1 MEELKEKLK
10 AIENVYSVLRPVL
23 SELKDLTEDQKEV
36 IRMSL
41 ASLDSILK

>member
-10 AIENVYSVLRPVL
+10 AIENVYSALRPVL

-41 ASLDSILK
+41 LSLDSILK